1 MAVKNK
7 GQKENVRDLLTFRYH
22 PRQIERDS
30 QANRLR
36 HESEM
41 LRSSGYKKKYKQ
53 KSPPGFTKEQNR
65 ITASHLALAAA
76 EAS

>member
-1 MAVKNK
+1 MYPGLYLVVKDGSENK
-7 GQKENVRDLLTFRYH
+7 GQKENVRDLLNFRYH

-41 LRSSGYKKKYKQ
+41 LRSSGYKKV
-53 KSPPGFTKEQNR
+53 
-65 ITASHLALAAA
+65 
-76 EAS
+76 